1 MSREELANLPGR
13 PEEQG
18 WLRER
23 MEVLTV
29 REGIA
34 LDAALQ
40 RGAPADARDAV
51 NLLANLDE
59 YEVVGGIQSYEDLG
73 LYDLEENDAKLLALR
88 DYIDLD
94 KLGRRYEEQHPGLFV
109 GGCYVI
115 FPERELLQQY
125 DGVTLPGPEYS
136 WSLRLKLGSPAVP
149 EGVWL
154 ALPDYND
161 IMDVRPG
168 EIRLALDALGA
179 QVVQD
184 CTLLEARCSLPGV
197 TGLEASYEL
206 NDAWHAL
213 AEGFWQPQAVG
224 YQAVGYAAGIAWE
237 PFYRWSIFKN
247 PLLHGYVG
255 QTRYRTYVDKRGNDL
270 PGGSFGEVETAAYV
284 QAAADAG
291 NFNLKAAWQKVIE
304 YSSKPPANVTFSW
317 ANIPFMTAVVQGFV
331 KEAAAVRISYR
342 TEFVTPYASLARYRY
357 NELSDTAAAVSAGLH
372 LHLGEMSLSG
382 GVEVFEPRR
391 EANRKTYFSMSA
403 EVEF

>member
-13 PEEQG
+13 LEEQG

-51 NLLANLDE
+51 SLLANLDE

-168 EIRLALDALGA
+168 EIRLALDAL
-179 QVVQD
+179 QVRTIQD
-184 CTLLEARCSLPGV
+184 CTLLEGRCSLPGI
-197 TGLEASYEL
+197 TGLETAYDGRLEDLIYDGQNLGFILQEQNQGQKGFLQTYLWALEHEGCTTLPAALDLSQSLHHYKIVTADQLRDFALEEL
-206 NDAWHAL
+206 RAVVGE
-213 AEGFWQPQAVG
+213 AEP
-224 YQAVGYAAGIAWE
+224 AAGCFDLERYGRDLLKQKGYTQTADGCAYIA
-237 PFYRWSIFKN
+237 RQ
-247 PLLHGYVG
+247 
-255 QTRYRTYVDKRGNDL
+255 QTQTHV
-270 PGGSFGEVETAAYV
+270 P
-284 QAAADAG
+284 AG
-291 NFNLKAAWQKVIE
+291 
-304 YSSKPPANVTFSW
+304 
-317 ANIPFMTAVVQGFV
+317 MTMG
-331 KEAAAVRISYR
+331 
-342 TEFVTPYASLARYRY
+342 
-357 NELSDTAAAVSAGLH
+357 
-372 LHLGEMSLSG
+372 
-382 GVEVFEPRR
+382 
-391 EANRKTYFSMSA
+391 
-403 EVEF
+403 